1 MVDVGN
7 QDYGKFYHEKSSN
20 GKHYSFEPQSQPG
33 NGFTAVASS
42 NSDCDK
48 ETDYWYKPVTFNPA
62 GYTAPDAVAGQ
73 TLSFTFKAYSKY
85 SSWGSTKYA
94 GWHEKDQSS
103 YPTTYIKIYDAVAM
117 DELRALVNEET
128 SLNRRPE
135 TYKAEGDYNGYL
147 GTLASAIMVAWN
159 PGIDGSFQTDSTTIR
174 LALEAAIEKLDAAK
188 MTPAEQAAAG
198 LATVDAAVNQL
209 ESTVKSTAAGLGGK
223 SFRTYMLYR
232 WSRYQDALDD
242 ANYAINL
249 AAEYNEGLQT
259 KKFTYSSMPVYELK
273 EVVAGDKYSAYI
285 LALLED
291 LNEEELAQSKER
303 FKEVTRNYGG
313 YSTLDIAQ
321 YSNLVTRM
329 AGRLL
334 PREGGVVNTYL
345 SKEINSAKAV
355 IGSRN
360 TNGYST
366 RSWNAYA
373 EALAN
378 AEAAMTSTSQDAIF
392 DAKYQLQV
400 ARNNLRTEAE
410 EADYTELETL
420 MAQAEQIFS
429 NPNVKSVYDNTDA
442 EIGAVLGAWGYT
454 TTNGTNTEIF
464 PWAAKSVNARS
475 YDKGDQEDVDEA
487 ADALKVALS
496 KMVFKGVNYGNN
508 TVVNSS
514 VTTGEVDKDE
524 NPIMESVKTTE
535 LSAKQIIE
543 AVRTKFA
550 GTTATGATDTD
561 VRISLDDDYTI
572 DTGAE
577 KFVGTGATI
586 TIYTTQSGVKIPI
599 STIKVVVKGDVTG
612 DGVIDVLD
620 CMVVELAG
628 TNCTT
633 VTGVYNLAG
642 DIANNGTV
650 DLDDL
655 GPVANLAKA
664 G

>member
-1 MVDVGN
+1 
-7 QDYGKFYHEKSSN
+7 
-20 GKHYSFEPQSQPG
+20 
-33 NGFTAVASS
+33 
-42 NSDCDK
+42 
-48 ETDYWYKPVTFNPA
+48 
-62 GYTAPDAVAGQ
+62 
-73 TLSFTFKAYSKY
+73 
-85 SSWGSTKYA
+85 
-94 GWHEKDQSS
+94 
-103 YPTTYIKIYDAVAM
+103 M

-128 SLNRRPE
+128 GLNRRPE

-174 LALEAAIEKLDAAK
+174 LALEAAIEKLDKAK

-209 ESTVKSTAAGLGGK
+209 ESTVKSTVAGLGGK

-400 ARNNLRTEAE
+400 ARNNLIPTTQ
-410 EADYTELETL
+410 EADYE
-420 MAQAEQIFS
+420 
-429 NPNVKSVYDNTDA
+429 
-442 EIGAVLGAWGYT
+442 
-454 TTNGTNTEIF
+454 
-464 PWAAKSVNARS
+464 
-475 YDKGDQEDVDEA
+475 
-487 ADALKVALS
+487 
-496 KMVFKGVNYGNN
+496 
-508 TVVNSS
+508 
-514 VTTGEVDKDE
+514 
-524 NPIMESVKTTE
+524 
-535 LSAKQIIE
+535 
-543 AVRTKFA
+543 
-550 GTTATGATDTD
+550 
-561 VRISLDDDYTI
+561 
-572 DTGAE
+572 E
-577 KFVGTGATI
+577 K
-586 TIYTTQSGVKIPI
+586 
-599 STIKVVVKGDVTG
+599 
-612 DGVIDVLD
+612 
-620 CMVVELAG
+620 
-628 TNCTT
+628 
-633 VTGVYNLAG
+633 
-642 DIANNGTV
+642 
-650 DLDDL
+650 
-655 GPVANLAKA
+655 
-664 G
+664 